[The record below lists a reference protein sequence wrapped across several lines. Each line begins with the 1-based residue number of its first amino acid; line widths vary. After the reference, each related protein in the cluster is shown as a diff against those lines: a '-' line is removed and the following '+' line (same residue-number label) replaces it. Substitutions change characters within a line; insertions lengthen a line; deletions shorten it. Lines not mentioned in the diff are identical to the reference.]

1 MKNKIKK
8 ISILSILICFFLLL
22 PSCSKNYTPQSQTT
36 KIRLNEVTHSVFYA
50 PQYAAIKLGYFQN
63 EGLDIELSSAQ
74 GSDKTMMAIL
84 SSQADIGL
92 LGASSAINAYQEG
105 KDNPMLFAGLT
116 QRDGSFLIG
125 RTGDFAWE
133 KLKNKKIIAGR
144 KGGVP
149 KMMLDYILRKKGLI
163 PGKDVELIDNIQFD
177 LMGVAFIRGVGDF
190 VTLFEPTASNLINNK
205 NFYILAPLGK
215 ECDKTAYTCYCCL
228 ESYAKKH
235 PDILKKFTSAL
246 YKAQVWIKT
255 HSAEEIVSVIL
266 PFFVD
271 SDKHLLTKCVEN
283 YIEADVWCKNP
294 LITENEINLM
304 QEIMIES
311 NELENKINFEKILDQ
326 SHAKEIL
333 GI

>member
-8 ISILSILICFFLLL
+8 TAILPVLICFLMLLT
-22 PSCSKNYTPQSQTT
+22 SCRNNESETI

-50 PQYAAIKLGYFQN
+50 PQYVAIKLGFFQS

-74 GSDKTMMAIL
+74 GSDKTMMAVL

-92 LGASSAINAYQEG
+92 LGASSAINAFQEG
-105 KDNPMLFAGLT
+105 KDNPILFAGLT

-125 RTGDFAWE
+125 RNKDFTWE

-149 KMMLDYILRKKGLI
+149 KMMLDYILRKKGFT
-163 PGKDVELIDNIQFD
+163 PGKDVKLIDNIQFD

-190 VTLFEPTASNLINNK
+190 VTLFEPTASNLVNNK

-228 ESYAKKH
+228 ESYAEKN
-235 PDILKKFTSAL
+235 PETLKKFTKAL
-246 YKAQVWIKT
+246 YNAQTWISN
-255 HSAEEIVSVIL
+255 HNAEEIVDVIL

-271 SDKHLLTKCVEN
+271 SDKQLLIKCVEN
-283 YIEADVWCKNP
+283 YMAADVWCKNP

-304 QEIMIES
+304 QEIMIKS
-311 NELENKINFEKILDQ
+311 NELENKINSEKILDQ
-326 SHAKEIL
+326 SHAKKIL